1 MNKAIWPLLL
11 LVLGFAAGA
20 AKPPKQSNELVALG
34 KRSYNIWCV
43 ACHGETGAGDGS
55 AAQKLDPRPR
65 SFAKEK
71 FKQGSRVD
79 QIFNTIATG
88 LPLLLEA
95 CTSTVPSTS
104 TPQTGAATATT
115 RKTPLLPTFKPF
127 TGAKPDSDAVS
138 L

>member
-1 MNKAIWPLLL
+1 VNKAIWPLLL

-88 LPLLLEA
+88 
-95 CTSTVPSTS
+95 VPGSAMTNFRNI
-104 TPQTGAATATT
+104 PEQERWGLAYYVL
-115 RKTPLLPTFKPF
+115 KLK
-127 TGAKPDSDAVS
+127 AKGK
-138 L
+138 

>member
-1 MNKAIWPLLL
+1 VSKAIWPCAI
-11 LVLGFAAGA
+11 FALAFGA
-20 AKPPKQSNELVALG
+20 AAATAKPPPKTNELVALG
-34 KRSYNIWCV
+34 RRSYNIWCA

-88 LPLLLEA
+88 VPGSAMTNFRNLPEQERWGLAYYVLEL
-95 CTSTVPSTS
+95 
-104 TPQTGAATATT
+104 
-115 RKTPLLPTFKPF
+115 R
-127 TGAKPDSDAVS
+127 AKSKGK
-138 L
+138 